1 MQVNMMKTDWMY
13 NGESFSSSMVGDYFG
28 FVYRITNLINEYDYV
43 GRKYFKT
50 KRKLKP
56 LIGRKNKRHKI
67 KETDWQNYWGS
78 SKRLLEDIEKHGKH
92 NFKREIICLC
102 SSRGQTNYMEA
113 KIQFDEDAKN
123 LSRPILI
130 KFRLSTFQ
138 LYSCRFYLQVP
149 IVQLWRYSS
158 CSGVSWSISTF
169 IDFNLSIATL
179 SSISFGTE

>member
-1 MQVNMMKTDWMY
+1 MKIEWTY

-67 KETDWQNYWGS
+67 KETDWQDYWGS
-78 SKRLLEDIEKHGKH
+78 SKRLLEDIDKYGKE

-102 SSRGQTNYMEA
+102 KTRGQTNYMEA
-113 KIQFDEDAKN
+113 KIQFDEDVLLNEQNYNGIIA
-123 LSRPILI
+123 I
-130 KFRLSTFQ
+130 KIGGGSIKELAEG
-138 LYSCRFYLQVP
+138 Y
-149 IVQLWRYSS
+149 VQSK
-158 CSGVSWSISTF
+158 
-169 IDFNLSIATL
+169 
-179 SSISFGTE
+179 